1 MTRRQEVSQ
10 RHRGTGRLAVS
21 ASEVCPVWS
30 IVPGDP
36 HFPVRLVSVPALAG
50 EKAIY
55 GIGDRDLLKGKCV
68 GLICSVKC
76 PGSIVIRTF
85 DAIREL
91 RDAGVVVACGFHSP
105 MERECL
111 DFLLRGKQPIIVCA
125 GKGLGRPR
133 LPTAWR
139 EAIDAGRLLLVTPFD
154 DSIRRTSK
162 LYAQI
167 RNQFVAA
174 LAAAVLIPHAS
185 PGGQAEVVARS
196 VMETGKPLFTFA
208 DDENQNLCRLGARSF
223 DLATFTSYGGG

>member
-1 MTRRQEVSQ
+1 MTPKPGTAQRRGETKHGAATAKRDCQ
-10 RHRGTGRLAVS
+10 
-21 ASEVCPVWS
+21 VWS
-30 IVPGDP
+30 VAPGDP
-36 HFPVRLVSVPALAG
+36 HYPAGLTDGPPLAG
-50 EKAIY
+50 ERTLY
-55 GIGDRDLLKGKCV
+55 GIGDRDQLKRKCV
-68 GLICSVKC
+68 GLICSVQC
-76 PGSIVIRTF
+76 PGSVVIKTF
-85 DAIREL
+85 DTIREL

-111 DFLLRGKQPIIVCA
+111 DFLLRGKQPVIICA

-133 LPTAWR
+133 FATAWR
-139 EAIDAGRLLLVTPFD
+139 EAIDAGRLLLVTPFN

-162 LYAQI
+162 VYAQI

-208 DDENQNLCRLGARSF
+208 DDENQNLCRLGARPF